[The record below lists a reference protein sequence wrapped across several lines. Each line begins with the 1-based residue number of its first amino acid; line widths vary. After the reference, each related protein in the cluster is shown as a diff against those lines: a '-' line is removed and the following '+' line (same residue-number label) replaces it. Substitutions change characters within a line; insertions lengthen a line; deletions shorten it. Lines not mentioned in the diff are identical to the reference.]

1 MSSVLPSPSIQMA
14 RSLGNVSSEEVHQM
28 SAWDLFTSQMES
40 GSTEAATDAMKKL
53 RVVCVLGGP
62 EHTRTVIIPYLTSL
76 LNDNNGG
83 LSDELSLILGQQIS
97 TILPILSDEALL
109 DILPIL
115 EKLACTEET
124 VVRDQAVLVMNEVS
138 ARTGQSPAAAA
149 MIPAHVALVKRL
161 ASADWFTAKVS
172 AAGIFASIFQLAQ
185 HSQSQQ
191 FELLTLY
198 KELIADETPMVR
210 RAAAQHLGKTIQAA
224 GWNFRDFGATAVT
237 ALAKDEQDSVRLLAV
252 ASLAHVGDEFGQH
265 PTWTVQHW
273 LPILKDGTTDM
284 SWYVRFS
291 SIVGILLIIFFLEN
305 DNSFF

>member
-1 MSSVLPSPSIQMA
+1 MSSVLPSTSIQMA
-14 RSLGNVSSEEVHQM
+14 RSLGNVSSDEVHQM

-62 EHTRTVIIPYLTSL
+62 EHTRTVILPYLSSL
-76 LNDNNGG
+76 LNDNNGGG

-97 TILPILSDEALL
+97 TILPILSEEALI

-124 VVRDQAVLVMNEVS
+124 VVRDQAVSVMNEVS
-138 ARTGQSPAAAA
+138 ARTATSAAAA
-149 MIPAHVALVKRL
+149 AIIHTHVALVKRL
-161 ASADWFTAKVS
+161 ASAEWFTAKVS
-172 AAGIFASIFQLAQ
+172 AAGIFASIFQLAKN
-185 HSQSQQ
+185 SQSQQ

-284 SWYVRFS
+284 SWYVC
-291 SIVGILLIIFFLEN
+291 IIYLVSTSFLN
-305 DNSFF
+305 TQTNSLFN